1 MALEGGRVKD
11 VSGVCG
17 HFHLS
22 ELLRGRP
29 RDGFCLFG
37 DAGGHHVM
45 LNSVLSWHWLSGIT
59 STQLGI
65 KPVGRWAYAGRE

>member
-22 ELLRGRP
+22 EELLRGRP

-45 LNSVLSWHWLSGIT
+45 LNRVLIW
-59 STQLGI
+59 Q
-65 KPVGRWAYAGRE
+65 

>member
-11 VSGVCG
+11 DFGVCG

-22 ELLRGRP
+22 EELLRGRP

-45 LNSVLSWHWLSGIT
+45 LNSVLSW
-59 STQLGI
+59 Q
-65 KPVGRWAYAGRE
+65 